1 LLATFLP
8 QKNYTIKLTQGIH
21 MKKNMPYI
29 ILLLSIIYV
38 SVHIFY
44 FELIKTDEIEI
55 PSILSEGLIA
65 LITLFSIFLLKINNN
80 KIYSLMLLGLGL
92 IYAAMVTDTL
102 DEIYSQPSLLSLIM
116 EDLTLIVGFI
126 FINLGIYS
134 WSSYSSTLR
143 VELEKRVNDEIEKNK
158 NKEIIIFNQSK
169 LSAMGE
175 MITSIAHQWRQ
186 PLNALAASV
195 QMVGLD
201 YDDELVDKK
210 YLEEFEHDNMHII
223 NYMSKTIDD
232 FRDFAKENKNKEI
245 VNIKDFIQDSFSL
258 FKTQLDDK
266 HIEFELTGDEC
277 KIDIIK
283 NEFRQVVLNLVNN
296 AKDELIQR
304 DGNNPKIEIKI
315 VEEEDICSIKVIDN
329 AGGIPQDILNRV
341 FEPYFTT
348 KEQGKGTGLGLYMSK
363 RIIEESMN
371 GKITAE
377 NTEKGAVFSINM
389 SRCKR

>member
-1 LLATFLP
+1 
-8 QKNYTIKLTQGIH
+8 